1 MVSSYPLA
9 FLAAIFTP
17 TSDIAAIVALHESVG
32 SRTLLPREPEDIR
45 GPHNRDCMLDAR
57 WTPNMAPI
65 HFCFVVHGHQGRPA
79 DLSYIH
85 DAIKSKAK
93 ENGSF
98 VHVKSSDWNAST
110 AAGAA
115 AAATGNHANKRVRRE
130 KRDRLPSSESSK
142 KKNGII
148 DDLEDTLA
156 EKEQTKGNLI
166 VHNAACNEGKTSDG
180 IIKGGERLVHE
191 MLSVI
196 RFEVMRK
203 EDRMQQEGASQQGHT
218 DITISVIGNSLGGL
232 YGRYAIA
239 HLAEILCEPTH
250 EANKACNYF
259 LLDGCIRIHLNVFCS
274 IACPHLGCAGFT
286 YFPIPRTAEMAVA
299 KVMGETG
306 SDL

>member
-1 MVSSYPLA
+1 
-9 FLAAIFTP
+9 
-17 TSDIAAIVALHESVG
+17 
-32 SRTLLPREPEDIR
+32 
-45 GPHNRDCMLDAR
+45 MLDAR

-65 HFCFVVHGHQGRPA
+65 HFCFVVHGHQGRPT

-98 VHVKSSDWNAST
+98 VHVKSSDWKAST
-110 AAGAA
+110 ATAAPAAAVGFQCDWVGAA

-130 KRDRLPSSESSK
+130 KRDRLSSSESSK

-148 DDLEDTLA
+148 DDLEDTLV

-196 RFEVMRK
+196 RFEIMRK

-250 EANKACNYF
+250 EADKACNYF

-286 YFPIPRTAEMAVA
+286 YFPIPRTAEMTVA

>member
-1 MVSSYPLA
+1 
-9 FLAAIFTP
+9 
-17 TSDIAAIVALHESVG
+17 
-32 SRTLLPREPEDIR
+32 
-45 GPHNRDCMLDAR
+45 
-57 WTPNMAPI
+57 MAPI
-65 HFCFVVHGHQGRPA
+65 HFCFIVHGHQGRPT
-79 DLSYIH
+79 DLTYIH
-85 DAIKSKAK
+85 NVIKSKAK

-98 VHVKSSDWNAST
+98 VNVNGEDCRSDRMVGAEATATRNHV
-110 AAGAA
+110 
-115 AAATGNHANKRVRRE
+115 NKRVRRE
-130 KRDRLPSSESSK
+130 KRDRLPSSKSSE
-142 KKNGII
+142 KKNRVIDYLEGKLVSTGI
-148 DDLEDTLA
+148 DTM

-203 EDRMQQEGASQQGHT
+203 EDPQQQKGASQQCHT
-218 DITISVIGNSLGGL
+218 DVTLSVIGNSLGGL

-239 HLAEILCEPTH
+239 HMAEILCEPTH
-250 EANKACNYF
+250 EADKACNYY
-259 LLDGCIRIHLNVFCS
+259 LLDGFIRIHMNVYCS

-286 YFPIPRTAEMAVA
+286 YFPIPRAAEMAVA

>member
-1 MVSSYPLA
+1 
-9 FLAAIFTP
+9 
-17 TSDIAAIVALHESVG
+17 
-32 SRTLLPREPEDIR
+32 
-45 GPHNRDCMLDAR
+45 MLDAR

-65 HFCFVVHGHQGRPA
+65 HFCFVVHGHQGRPT

-98 VHVKSSDWNAST
+98 VHVKSSDWKAST
-110 AAGAA
+110 ATAAPAAAVGFQCDWVGAA

-148 DDLEDTLA
+148 DDLEDTLV

-203 EDRMQQEGASQQGHT
+203 EDRMQQEGASQQVHT
-218 DITISVIGNSLGGL
+218 DVTISVIGNSLGGL

-239 HLAEILCEPTH
+239 HLAEILCELTH
-250 EANKACNYF
+250 EADKACNYF

-286 YFPIPRTAEMAVA
+286 YFPIPRTAEMTVA

>member
-1 MVSSYPLA
+1 
-9 FLAAIFTP
+9 
-17 TSDIAAIVALHESVG
+17 
-32 SRTLLPREPEDIR
+32 
-45 GPHNRDCMLDAR
+45 
-57 WTPNMAPI
+57 MAPI
-65 HFCFVVHGHQGRPA
+65 HFCFVVHGHQGRPT

-98 VHVKSSDWNAST
+98 VHVKSSAWKV
-110 AAGAA
+110 GAEA
-115 AAATGNHANKRVRRE
+115 TATGNHANKRVRRE
-130 KRDRLPSSESSK
+130 KRDRLPSSESRK

-148 DDLEDTLA
+148 DDLEATFITV
-156 EKEQTKGNLI
+156 EKVQSKGNLV

-196 RFEVMRK
+196 RFEFMRK
-203 EDRMQQEGASQQGHT
+203 EDPQQQEESSQQGHI
-218 DITISVIGNSLGGL
+218 DITLSVIGNSLGGL

-239 HLAEILCEPTH
+239 HIAEILCEPTH
-250 EANKACNYF
+250 EADKACNYF

-286 YFPIPRTAEMAVA
+286 YFPIPRPAEMAVA